1 MMFVKDNLRIS
12 AVNRQTG
19 QVKVKV
25 RTLEDKKM
33 TARGTTVPVGS
44 GLRIAPGF
52 IASAVDQETGI
63 ETALEAHYRRDEGR
77 YVVTAIVNRAISEEF
92 DSEALRRMSSSGILQ
107 AAIPKC
113 ISIDIF
119 EDGNWTTVAN
129 ISAVEGRLI
138 PEWLAKAVVKRGQTE
153 ARLDVIEIIYGA
165 SALAGLPP
173 VKAVQRELDVPH
185 RTASD
190 WIMKA
195 RKAGRL
201 EGMNYAVGRQAESQ

>member
-1 MMFVKDNLRIS
+1 MMFVKSNLRIG
-12 AVNRQTG
+12 AANRQTG

-25 RTLEDKKM
+25 TTLEGKKM
-33 TARGTTVPVGS
+33 TARGTTVPIGS

-52 IASAVDQETGI
+52 VASAVDEESGI

-77 YVVTAIVNRAISEEF
+77 YIVTTVVNRAVRDEF
-92 DSEALRRMSSSGILQ
+92 DSEALRRLSSSAILQ
-107 AAIPKC
+107 AAIPEC
-113 ISIDIF
+113 IAIDVF
-119 EDGNWTTVAN
+119 DNDRWTTVAN

-138 PEWLAKAVVKRGQTE
+138 PEWMAKEVIKRGQTE
-153 ARLDVIEIIYGA
+153 ARMDVIEILYGA

-173 VKAVQRELDVPH
+173 VKAVQRELNVPH

-201 EGMNYAVGRQAESQ
+201 EGMNYAVGRQAEG